1 MDNLYPLVADCLV
14 AAAAACLVLA
24 VVLLMLRRM
33 LRGPRSFAPPARDPQ
48 QDLPNMMILFQTMR
62 DILDQQKQLAR
73 ELNKSLDQRVA
84 HIRGHVKKA
93 MDNVDDLRGSV
104 ESLRA
109 KIEAAHA
116 RMDALQDTARTA
128 PTPPGVGAAPTAE
141 PAAALPLAPKA
152 PPAEPPAAPPP
163 EPEPERPV
171 LRILATPPDPAT
183 RNDIIE
189 NWVGLDFGGDE
200 PDPLPFEVPE
210 DVPEEP
216 GDAEAAREAFRALL
230 NLEENA
236 DDRLGLEEP
245 DNADVVQVGGGNGQ
259 KQAPPLHARIHEYS
273 DAGMTVPQ
281 IARELGMGKGE
292 VRLILSLR
300 KSRSR

>member
-1 MDNLYPLVADCLV
+1 MDNLYSLVADCLM
-14 AAAAACLVLA
+14 AAATACLVLA
-24 VVLLMLRRM
+24 VALLVLRRM
-33 LRGPRSFAPPARDPQ
+33 LRGPRSLAPATRDAQ

-73 ELNKSLDQRVA
+73 ELNKSLDQRVT
-84 HIRGHVKKA
+84 HIRGHVKQA
-93 MDNVDDLRGSV
+93 MDNVDDLRRSV
-104 ESLRA
+104 ETLRQQ
-109 KIEAAHA
+109 IEAAQA
-116 RMDALQDTARTA
+116 RMEMPRDTARVA
-128 PTPPGVGAAPTAE
+128 PAPSDAGTPATAE
-141 PAAALPLAPKA
+141 PAPAIPSAPQA
-152 PPAEPPAAPPP
+152 PAVQLP

-171 LRILATPPDPAT
+171 LRILAKPRDPAT

-236 DDRLGLEEP
+236 DDRLGLGEP
-245 DNADVVQVGGGNGQ
+245 DDADAARAGGGNGQ
-259 KQAPPLHARIHEYS
+259 KQASPLHARICEYS

-292 VRLILSLR
+292 VRLVLSLR